1 MANKTAKG
9 LTFIFGADMKGFERA
24 MKKSQRNI
32 KKFGTDM
39 KRMGRSLTM
48 NLTLP
53 MAAFAAASVKAFDT
67 QIKAETKLL
76 TALKGK
82 EDVQKRLI
90 EQAKQL
96 QTITLFGDE
105 ETIAAQAMLA
115 TMGLE
120 EEAIRRLIPLV
131 QDMAV
136 AKGMNLVQA
145 ADLVAKS
152 VGSSTNA
159 LSRYGIVIEGAV
171 GSSERLDSAVGALT
185 TMFQGQAEAIA
196 KEGLGPLKQLQN
208 ALGDVSEDFGKLIIE
223 GIEPLKNELE
233 KMVGF
238 LSKLTDAQKEN
249 IIKWGALAAALGP
262 VVIIL
267 SNVVL
272 LFGRLVG
279 FLTSTVKI
287 VGKLAKSTGWGKL
300 LGVVTAVGAGIWQM
314 VTGVRELTELEKNL
328 AKGPK
333 DPLLAN
339 ILEHG
344 KLVAPDAGGKTPSA
358 NGDGMDM
365 TPIPIPD
372 IIPIKEL
379 NNELAEIPEKVEQ
392 IDFEFKKLGNTF
404 SGEIN
409 ILAQEFSRM
418 FEFSLSSAMMAQ
430 ENFFDSFIANIKR
443 AITQMIALQAA
454 QFITNQ
460 LFGNLTGA
468 TTGANIFTTIFG
480 FANGGLVSGPTLSMV
495 GEGSGT
501 SLSNPEVIAPLDK
514 LKQYMGGGSQNIT
527 VTGRLVG
534 NDIWLSN
541 SKTNI
546 QRQRAV

>member
-1 MANKTAKG
+1 
-9 LTFIFGADMKGFERA
+9 
-24 MKKSQRNI
+24 
-32 KKFGTDM
+32 
-39 KRMGRSLTM
+39 
-48 NLTLP
+48 
-53 MAAFAAASVKAFDT
+53 
-67 QIKAETKLL
+67 
-76 TALKGK
+76 
-82 EDVQKRLI
+82 
-90 EQAKQL
+90 
-96 QTITLFGDE
+96 
-105 ETIAAQAMLA
+105 ML
-115 TMGLE
+115 
-120 EEAIRRLIPLV
+120 
-131 QDMAV
+131 
-136 AKGMNLVQA
+136 
-145 ADLVAKS
+145 
-152 VGSSTNA
+152 
-159 LSRYGIVIEGAV
+159 
-171 GSSERLDSAVGALT
+171 
-185 TMFQGQAEAIA
+185 
-196 KEGLGPLKQLQN
+196 LQN

-262 VVIIL
+262 VIIIL

-344 KLVAPDAGGKTPSA
+344 KLVTPDEDKKVTTPKEF
-358 NGDGMDM
+358 MP
-365 TPIPIPD
+365 TIPIESLK
-372 IIPIKEL
+372 PIQLINQEL
-379 NNELAEIPEKVEQ
+379 EETITLLPEV
-392 IDFEFKKLGNTF
+392 DNLFKNLGNTF
-404 SGEIN
+404 SGELN

-430 ENFFDSFIANIKR
+430 ENFFESFISNIKR

-454 QFITNQ
+454 QFITNM
-460 LFGNLTGA
+460 LFGVTTGGVGA
-468 TTGANIFTTIFG
+468 KTGANIFTKIFG
-480 FANGGLVSGPTLSMV
+480 LPAFANGGLVSGPTLSMV

-501 SLSNPEVIAPLDK
+501 SLSNPEVVAPLDK

>member
-1 MANKTAKG
+1 MA
-9 LTFIFGADMKGFERA
+9 
-24 MKKSQRNI
+24 
-32 KKFGTDM
+32 
-39 KRMGRSLTM
+39 
-48 NLTLP
+48 
-53 MAAFAAASVKAFDT
+53 
-67 QIKAETKLL
+67 
-76 TALKGK
+76 
-82 EDVQKRLI
+82 
-90 EQAKQL
+90 
-96 QTITLFGDE
+96 
-105 ETIAAQAMLA
+105 
-115 TMGLE
+115 
-120 EEAIRRLIPLV
+120 
-131 QDMAV
+131 
-136 AKGMNLVQA
+136 
-145 ADLVAKS
+145 
-152 VGSSTNA
+152 
-159 LSRYGIVIEGAV
+159 
-171 GSSERLDSAVGALT
+171 
-185 TMFQGQAEAIA
+185 
-196 KEGLGPLKQLQN
+196 
-208 ALGDVSEDFGKLIIE
+208 
-223 GIEPLKNELE
+223 
-233 KMVGF
+233 
-238 LSKLTDAQKEN
+238 
-249 IIKWGALAAALGP
+249 WGALAAALGP
-262 VVIIL
+262 VIIIL

-344 KLVAPDAGGKTPSA
+344 KLVAPDADGKTPSA

-418 FEFSLSSAMMAQ
+418 FEFSLSSAMIAQ

-443 AITQMIALQAA
+443 AITQMIALHAA

>member
-82 EDVQKRLI
+82 EDIQKRLI

-120 EEAIRRLIPLV
+120 EEAIRQLIPLV

-159 LSRYGIVIEGAV
+159 LSRYGIEITGAV
-171 GSSERLDSAVGALT
+171 GSTERLDSAVGALT
-185 TMFQGQAEAIA
+185 KMFQGQAEAIA
-196 KEGLGPLKQLQN
+196 KEGLGPFEQLKN
-208 ALGDVSEDFGKLIIE
+208 ALGDVSEEFGKLILE
-223 GIEPLKNELE
+223 SVVPLKNELE
-233 KMVGF
+233 KLVGF
-238 LSKLTDAQKEN
+238 LTKLTDAQKQN

-262 VVIIL
+262 IIL
-267 SNVVL
+267 LLGNVVL
-272 LFGRLVG
+272 LFSRLVG
-279 FLTSTVKI
+279 WMIKLIPLVTKLGKI
-287 VGKLAKSTGWGKL
+287 VPHPITRLVSYALTLGSVIWGAVKGTKELNKEIKKLPT
-300 LGVVTAVGAGIWQM
+300 
-314 VTGVRELTELEKNL
+314 ND
-328 AKGPK
+328 
-333 DPLLAN
+333 DPLLKN

-344 KLVAPDAGGKTPSA
+344 KLVPPEEDKKVATPE
-358 NGDGMDM
+358 DR
-365 TPIPIPD
+365 IPTIPKLG
-372 IIPIKEL
+372 PIKMINEEL
-379 NNELAEIPEKVEQ
+379 EETITLLPEV
-392 IDFEFKKLGNTF
+392 DNLFKNLGNTF

-443 AITQMIALQAA
+443 AITQMIALHAA